1 MNLDRIFLLPNI
13 SKIQLSFSLI
23 GILFYF
29 SIIILFLFYYNC
41 IILIKEEIFS
51 FIFITSVL
59 SLIEIFIDNETFRS
73 LFIYITQI
81 IAFSLLLV
89 YLNKCLTQKIIVEDT
104 KDLEINDK
112 IYILLIFMLCSF
124 PFQSFLDLQIFER
137 YVQYILKMVLA
148 ALLYY
153 LIYKRMK
160 LIIERL
166 NEQKLESKKENNYLM
181 GSKENYYVKMIK
193 TINMMYL
200 IGFILLIFFMGIK
213 IYMLHIYTEY
223 IEYFGKTVYY
233 SGFSS
238 IILAELLLFFCIN
251 KLELE
256 NGIRKGKIN
265 SSIKKFVIVKI
276 FNQDDN
282 DENINF

>member
-81 IAFSLLLV
+81 IAFSLLLA
-89 YLNKCLTQKIIVEDT
+89 YLNKCLTQKIIVEDI

-166 NEQKLESKKENNYLM
+166 NERKLESKNENNYLM

-233 SGFSS
+233 CGFSS

-282 DENINF
+282 DENVNF

>member
-81 IAFSLLLV
+81 IAFSLLLA
-89 YLNKCLTQKIIVEDT
+89 YLNKCLTQKIIVEDI

-233 SGFSS
+233 CGFSS

>member
-89 YLNKCLTQKIIVEDT
+89 YLNKCLTQKIIVEDI

-200 IGFILLIFFMGIK
+200 IGFILLILFMGIK

-233 SGFSS
+233 CGFSS

>member
-81 IAFSLLLV
+81 IAFSLLLA

-200 IGFILLIFFMGIK
+200 IGFILLILFMGIK

>member
-81 IAFSLLLV
+81 IAFSLLLA
-89 YLNKCLTQKIIVEDT
+89 YLNKCLTQKIIVEDI

-200 IGFILLIFFMGIK
+200 IGFILLILFMGIK

>member
-41 IILIKEEIFS
+41 IILIKEEI
-51 FIFITSVL
+51 L

-81 IAFSLLLV
+81 IAFSLLLA
-89 YLNKCLTQKIIVEDT
+89 YLNKCLTQKIIVEDI

-166 NEQKLESKKENNYLM
+166 NEQKLESKNENNYLM

-233 SGFSS
+233 CGFSS

-282 DENINF
+282 DENVNF

>member
-1 MNLDRIFLLPNI
+1 
-13 SKIQLSFSLI
+13 
-23 GILFYF
+23 
-29 SIIILFLFYYNC
+29 
-41 IILIKEEIFS
+41 
-51 FIFITSVL
+51 
-59 SLIEIFIDNETFRS
+59 
-73 LFIYITQI
+73 
-81 IAFSLLLV
+81 
-89 YLNKCLTQKIIVEDT
+89 
-104 KDLEINDK
+104 
-112 IYILLIFMLCSF
+112 
-124 PFQSFLDLQIFER
+124 
-137 YVQYILKMVLA
+137 MVLA

-166 NEQKLESKKENNYLM
+166 NEKKLESKNENNYLM

-233 SGFSS
+233 CGFSS

>member
-89 YLNKCLTQKIIVEDT
+89 YLNKCLTQKIIVEDI

-200 IGFILLIFFMGIK
+200 IGFILLILFMGIK

>member
-89 YLNKCLTQKIIVEDT
+89 YLNKCLTQKIIVEDI

-233 SGFSS
+233 CGFSS

>member
-200 IGFILLIFFMGIK
+200 IGFILLILFMGIK

>member
-1 MNLDRIFLLPNI
+1 
-13 SKIQLSFSLI
+13 
-23 GILFYF
+23 
-29 SIIILFLFYYNC
+29 
-41 IILIKEEIFS
+41 
-51 FIFITSVL
+51 
-59 SLIEIFIDNETFRS
+59 
-73 LFIYITQI
+73 
-81 IAFSLLLV
+81 LLV

-166 NEQKLESKKENNYLM
+166 NEQKLESKNENNYLM

-233 SGFSS
+233 CGFSS

>member
-81 IAFSLLLV
+81 IAFSLLLA
-89 YLNKCLTQKIIVEDT
+89 YLNKCLTQKIIVEDI

-166 NEQKLESKKENNYLM
+166 NEQKLESKNENNYLM

>member
-166 NEQKLESKKENNYLM
+166 NGQKLESKNENNYLM

-200 IGFILLIFFMGIK
+200 IGFILLILFMGIK

>member
-89 YLNKCLTQKIIVEDT
+89 YLNKCLTQKIIVEDI

>member
-89 YLNKCLTQKIIVEDT
+89 YLNKCLTQKIIVEDI

-200 IGFILLIFFMGIK
+200 IGFILLILFLGIK

>member
-81 IAFSLLLV
+81 IAFSLLLA
-89 YLNKCLTQKIIVEDT
+89 YLNKCLTQKIIVEDI

>member
-81 IAFSLLLV
+81 IAFSLLLA
-89 YLNKCLTQKIIVEDT
+89 YLNKCLTQKIIVEDI

-200 IGFILLIFFMGIK
+200 IGFILLILFMGIK

-233 SGFSS
+233 CGFSS

>member
-29 SIIILFLFYYNC
+29 SIIILFIFYYNC

-89 YLNKCLTQKIIVEDT
+89 YLNKCLTQKIIVEDI

-166 NEQKLESKKENNYLM
+166 NEQKLESKNENNYLM

>member
-81 IAFSLLLV
+81 IAFSLLLA

>member
-81 IAFSLLLV
+81 IAFSLLLA
-89 YLNKCLTQKIIVEDT
+89 YLNKCLTQKIIVEDI

-166 NEQKLESKKENNYLM
+166 NEQKLESKNENNYLM

-233 SGFSS
+233 CGFSS

-282 DENINF
+282 DENVNF